1 MSNDTIISLARQTVI
16 TYSRQNGGPGRR
28 EGFRV
33 EWHLMSRRVDFRT
46 TRTFVDSSMGLCN
59 AWETKGAAE
68 RDDAIFTARHQA
80 EVAALALMDSQEG
93 LAGMVRDAR

>member
-46 TRTFVDSSMGLCN
+46 TLTAADSSMGLCN
-59 AWETKGAAE
+59 AWETRGSAE
-68 RDDAIFTARHQA
+68 RQDAIYTAQNQA
-80 EVAALALMDSQEG
+80 ERAALDLMESQCG
-93 LAGMVRDAR
+93 LAGMVAGS